1 MSEYNRK
8 ELAAAIGLLLDE
20 MRPTS
25 MQYQV
30 LQALINRQ
38 ANGIPK
44 MTYDLEI
51 ANRELAASPLGI
63 EVPSIW
69 KLIGLDIAPEPNFWD
84 KVDYASAREGQ
95 IRNAVYNLRD
105 QFETLRQDPEDCAS
119 LYVFNRFGNEN
130 KAVNVV
136 TLIHDYEDAAEKCRS
151 KGQKRV
157 VGQVKRNVHRLKV
170 QGKAD
175 CSIVSELASVF
186 NDARKSAALPRG
198 LGEELKKLEDRR

>member
-1 MSEYNRK
+1 MNDYSRK
-8 ELAAAIGLLLDE
+8 DLAAAISLLLDE

-30 LQALINRQ
+30 LQALVNRKP
-38 ANGIPK
+38 NGTPK

-51 ANRELAASPLGI
+51 ANREMAASPFGI

-84 KVDYASAREGQ
+84 KVNYAEQREGQ

-119 LYVFNRFGNEN
+119 LYVFNRFGNDH
-130 KAVNVV
+130 KTINVV
-136 TLIHDYEDAAEKCRS
+136 TLIHDYENASEKCES
-151 KGQKRV
+151 KGQHRV
-157 VGQVKRNVHRLKV
+157 IGQVKRNVHRLKV

-175 CSIVSELASVF
+175 CLIVNELASVF

-198 LGEELKKLEDRR
+198 LADELKRLENQR